1 MLTLLFVCI
10 QVRKQR
16 NKQPRLPDNDST
28 TRSVQEGTGDAPDHF
43 DGPMFDDADD
53 IPYGERERG
62 GGRSSLFQEFPER
75 MRAGSEDSGQG
86 PEIRINKS
94 RRSSDVQS
102 LQSKFDF
109 DQSPR
114 CSSVVSQRSRLVSVG
129 EVDFGNSLLGLE
141 IEEDESIF
149 KDQSLQEEP
158 ETQTQNQGASNKVE
172 INFAFSW
179 IFLLLS
185 CWIASQRL
193 SNNDLHVARCIANE
207 LSQADQGTL
216 SFFHLIGS
224 KATPQ
229 QAARVFYSMLALQN
243 DNIVCLEQDEPYSDI
258 MIGSTANTAMYA
270 YCPA

>member
-1 MLTLLFVCI
+1 MSPSSKTRVYKRSRRHR
-10 QVRKQR
+10 RKTKALQ
-16 NKQPRLPDNDST
+16 
-28 TRSVQEGTGDAPDHF
+28 TRS
-43 DGPMFDDADD
+43 
-53 IPYGERERG
+53 
-62 GGRSSLFQEFPER
+62 
-75 MRAGSEDSGQG
+75 
-86 PEIRINKS
+86 
-94 RRSSDVQS
+94 
-102 LQSKFDF
+102 
-109 DQSPR
+109 
-114 CSSVVSQRSRLVSVG
+114 
-129 EVDFGNSLLGLE
+129 
-141 IEEDESIF
+141 IF
-149 KDQSLQEEP
+149 ILH
-158 ETQTQNQGASNKVE
+158 
-172 INFAFSW
+172 FSW